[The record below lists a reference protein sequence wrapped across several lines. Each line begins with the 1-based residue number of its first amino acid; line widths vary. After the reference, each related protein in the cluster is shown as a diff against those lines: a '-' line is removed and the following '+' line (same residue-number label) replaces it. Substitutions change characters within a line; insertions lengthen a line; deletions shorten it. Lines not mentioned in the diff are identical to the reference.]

1 VQPEKPPDDLVY
13 VQLFDA
19 YEWTCPTCNVLHF
32 VRAVPVE
39 AYRDDGKKRWRRWP
53 TGSYEE
59 PPMEVTCPT
68 CDKTFP
74 VDFDEE

>member
-13 VQLFDA
+13 VQLFEA

-32 VRAVPVE
+32 VRTVPVE
-39 AYRDDGKKRWRRWP
+39 AVFKKGRWRCWP
-53 TGSYEE
+53 TGSYEK
-59 PPMEVTCPT
+59 PPLEVTCPT
-68 CDKTFP
+68 CDKVFP